1 MLRQHFHLS
10 CSTLRFFTN
19 IFAENYLQMS
29 IQKTYIQ
36 QLNYDG
42 QTYTKG
48 SVVDL
53 LEKFHIGCLH
63 FPFNRNPKPKDL
75 PTRDWAGE
83 DGLDVYVP
91 ETIPMA
97 HYDMEVTF
105 LYVRNTADNGN
116 AGVTGETEEQTR
128 DRLMRQDIGNFI
140 DFLYGRIKGDS
151 NDTVQSGRLA
161 IYDEKSGI
169 GRKDVIVSEVE
180 NELFYASDN
189 DSDIVARFKVKFTVY
204 DPTTDVTPATGQ
216 NGIIVK
222 PITTLNFEVPV

>member
-1 MLRQHFHLS
+1 
-10 CSTLRFFTN
+10 
-19 IFAENYLQMS
+19 MS

-36 QLNYDG
+36 QLYYDG

-53 LEKFHIGCLH
+53 LGKFNIGCLN

-83 DGLDVYVP
+83 DGKDVYIP
-91 ETIPMA
+91 DTIPMA

-116 AGVTGETEEQTR
+116 EGVSGETVEQTR
-128 DRLMRQDIGNFI
+128 NRLMRQDIGNFI
-140 DFLYGRIKGDS
+140 DFLYGRIKGNP
-151 NDTVQSGRLA
+151 NDQNEIQSGRLA
-161 IYDEKSGI
+161 IYDERSGM
-169 GRKDVIVSEVE
+169 GRKDVVVSEIE
-180 NELFYASDN
+180 NELFYVSDN

-204 DPTTDVTPATGQ
+204 DPTTEVTPATGQ
-216 NGIIVK
+216 NGT
-222 PITTLNFEVPV
+222 ITTLNF